1 MKLKDKM
8 KKVVC
13 WIGKAIAAGIGALI
27 VLSLFCL
34 VYSYDGVH
42 ITNQTGATDYTW
54 EKNQLKSNMKE
65 GFAWFT
71 MDSYGF
77 NNQEENAYHEPDV
90 LLMGSSNMEGAQVKA
105 SENAGALLNQMLPE
119 YKTYNIGMSG
129 HTLYRCVDNLE
140 KALKTHSPQ
149 KYVVLVT
156 DSVDLSIEEMQKV
169 IDKEAEPIPSYDSGL
184 MYHLQKI
191 PAVKVIYKQIS
202 DWIYMQGGSSFQE
215 SSDNDDSEKEN
226 TDAYTAVLKEFL
238 NQASKLVKEQ
248 EIPLIIVYQPPQMI
262 EEDGSI
268 AYTHSEEKL
277 ELFQKECAA
286 QGIPFHDMTDDFTK
300 LYEEEHLV
308 AHGFSNTQAAG
319 GHLNKYGH
327 KLISEAIVSEIQKLE
342 AE

>member
-1 MKLKDKM
+1 M
-8 KKVVC
+8 KKFVC

-34 VYSYDGVH
+34 GYSYDGVH
-42 ITNQTGATDYTW
+42 VTNKTGATDYTW

-77 NNQEENAYHEPDV
+77 NNQDDAAYYEPDI
-90 LLMGSSNMEGAQVKA
+90 LLMGSSNMEGTQVKA
-105 SENAGALLNQMLPE
+105 DENTGALLNQMLPE
-119 YKTYNIGMSG
+119 YQTYNIGMSG

-140 KALKTHSPQ
+140 NALKTHSPQ

-156 DSVDLSIEEMQKV
+156 DSVDLSVEEMQKV
-169 IDKEAEPIPSYDSGL
+169 IKKEAEPIPSYDSGF

-202 DWIYMQGGSSFQE
+202 DWIYMQSGSTSQE
-215 SSDNDDSEKEN
+215 SDDNSESEKET

-238 NQASKLVKEQ
+238 NQASELAKRQ
-248 EIPLIIVYQPPQMI
+248 EVPLIIVYQPPQML
-262 EEDGSI
+262 EKDGSI
-268 AYTHSEEKL
+268 AYTHSKENVEF
-277 ELFQKECAA
+277 FQKECAA
-286 QGIPFHDMTDDFTK
+286 QGIVFHDMTDDFTK
-300 LYEEEHLV
+300 LYEEEHIV
-308 AHGFSNTQAAG
+308 AHGFRNTQAAS